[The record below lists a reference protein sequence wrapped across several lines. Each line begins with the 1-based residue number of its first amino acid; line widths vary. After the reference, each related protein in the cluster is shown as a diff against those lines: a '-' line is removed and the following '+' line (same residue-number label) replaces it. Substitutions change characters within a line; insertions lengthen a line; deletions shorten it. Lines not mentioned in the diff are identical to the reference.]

1 MDIDQVHL
9 KLQSLTLLNEF
20 QVQISKTLSIKTID
34 CLRDVNVTLTFRK
47 QVLELDYAKQAH
59 TVSSDFSER
68 ALRYRN

>member
-20 QVQISKTLSIKTID
+20 QAQISKTLSIKTID

-47 QVLELDYAKQAH
+47 QVLELDYASK
-59 TVSSDFSER
+59 
-68 ALRYRN
+68 LIP